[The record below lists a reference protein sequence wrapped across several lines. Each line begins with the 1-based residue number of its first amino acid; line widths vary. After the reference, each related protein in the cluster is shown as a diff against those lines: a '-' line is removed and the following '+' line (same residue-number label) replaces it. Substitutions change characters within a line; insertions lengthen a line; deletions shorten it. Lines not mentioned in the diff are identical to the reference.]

1 MLYFSICWLKEC
13 GIYGC
18 LLSYPTAFYLWLI
31 VGCSVGG
38 VLLLTVCVA
47 LLIYI
52 RRRIRR
58 SKKGS
63 DLLDSTYIPGSEFCP
78 QQIQKKRAPGSYEKQ
93 LQALELPL
101 SIVSPPMFAVRLV

>member
-1 MLYFSICWLKEC
+1 MTSNLNIGKKKGTLRQKKKVAK
-13 GIYGC
+13 
-18 LLSYPTAFYLWLI
+18 AFYLWLI

-38 VLLLTVCVA
+38 VLLLTLFVA

-63 DLLDSTYIPGSEFCP
+63 DLLDSSYIPGSEFCP
-78 QQIQKKRAPGSYEKQ
+78 QQ
-93 LQALELPL
+93 
-101 SIVSPPMFAVRLV
+101 M